1 MICPI
6 CHGTGE
12 VPARSTY
19 VMPSERPHVPSEW
32 LVNGWRLHLAQGGKG
47 PKDVVIS
54 VASPGG
60 NLVRLSLTS
69 LGAITSLWYRNEDR
83 LYPNGSGGRMVLSYL
98 ESACQAG
105 IESAA
110 ALYRLPKPVV
120 VRVDPKED

>member
-1 MICPI
+1 
-6 CHGTGE
+6 
-12 VPARSTY
+12 
-19 VMPSERPHVPSEW
+19 MPSERPHVPSEW

-83 LYPNGSGGRMVLSYL
+83 LYPNGSGGRMVLSFVVR
-98 ESACQAG
+98 ACQSG
-105 IESAA
+105 IESPPAHF
-110 ALYRLPKPVV
+110 RLPKPVV
-120 VRVDPKED
+120 VWLDPMMA